1 MRLREIYIDGFGHFH
16 DRTLGPLDSA
26 INVLYGPNEAGKST
40 LLAFIRTVLFGF
52 KRSGRREF
60 YPPVSGGRHGGRIE
74 FSDGEGAAYT
84 LERREGPH
92 GGPYV
97 LRTDSGETLSDPAIL
112 QRLTGH
118 VSLDLFSNVFAFS
131 LDEIQS
137 EGLLDNGEV
146 SGRLY
151 SVGMGA
157 SSLPEFMRALNS
169 RRDDLFRPRGS
180 AQQIAVLLRELS
192 DIDVELREIEGHAGR
207 YHQLTSRQDAI
218 TREMAAIDS
227 ELANLAASRGEIK
240 RLLQGWDD
248 WVALEGYEARISE
261 LPEFDRFPEDAIGRL
276 EDFQSRVRLA
286 TDERDEAAQELER
299 VAEAVE
305 VNVVDQQLLD
315 DAENVE
321 VIRRARTSFDESVHD
336 LPERQGELQVLEDT
350 LSQRLRLL
358 GQDWDEEG
366 LDAVNTSLEVR
377 QQVEGWRDT
386 TDDAA
391 GKEDAARIRLH
402 ENRNR
407 LSTLQDEEKEA
418 QQNLLTSS
426 TNSIANGVFPPGGS
440 LEELLAD
447 EEQIEN
453 IRRRRGSFDDSVRDL
468 PERRAELGAREDEFQ
483 KRLRD
488 LGPRWDEARLE
499 AFDTSMEFRQE
510 TDIFRDSLAE
520 CAARVQRANEQ
531 LEREQSELIDKQN
544 AANQAHSRVPSEQ
557 PLLDSSEIEKRR
569 NALRTSRSRLSEY
582 NGELSNLENLRRQL
596 GSLMSGQ
603 TTARTA
609 SEGRPVVLA
618 ALIGLTG
625 VILLL
630 AGALLVQE
638 SLFLGVAGALALF
651 AVAVYLL
658 LRRRSPQEVVEN
670 PLTSAIEANARA
682 AESSL
687 DKSRNLLAEAA
698 RPLEID
704 EETTS
709 DALDIAEA
717 ALDAAGDTL
726 SAWNEANLRLEEAN
740 NALKAQQKRVEGAM
754 SRQKSATEA
763 ESESRREWRQWLST
777 HGLPEEFT
785 PETIV
790 EFTGRIEAARIALGQ
805 LGEMRH
811 RVSAIQVDI
820 DEYTELLRPLA
831 GKYGISFEGDNQ
843 QATMSVADT
852 LIVSFDQARQLVTRR
867 DDARRRLHQQ
877 EQIEA
882 AAESEYDAAE
892 VVLKERQAEWIHWL
906 REGGFDETFTPGQ
919 LLEFLSRAETA
930 QTSCLETRRMRDR
943 VAAIEVD
950 IREFRDKV
958 MPLTEAHGIT
968 LDSSDVTQLAV
979 AADALIERLEK
990 AQEMVSRREQDTQLR
1005 NQQEQILKRQEN
1017 RLSAVEGELA
1027 EFLKLCGAE
1036 DEEDLRLR
1044 AGQYAQRLQ
1053 LEGQRSDKELT
1064 LSLLSGPD
1072 ERLKAF
1078 RESLASS
1085 ERDQLTEDSR
1095 VFRER
1100 IEETNVRRDEL
1111 RDERV
1116 ANDIELET
1124 LAGEE
1129 ESSALRIKRNVLMEQ
1144 LQEQAREWSR
1154 LTIAG
1159 EILRRTQQK
1168 FEQERQPSVIQN
1180 AEQFFGEVTG
1190 DRYQRLYAPIGQR
1203 TITVID
1209 ESGRDKNPSQLS
1221 RGTREQLY
1229 LALRFGLI
1237 REFGEHAE
1245 HLPVVVD
1252 EALVNFDAE
1261 RASLAASAFAELS
1274 ETNQVLVFT
1283 CHQAIADMFAKVGA
1297 NVIDIGQ

>member
-74 FSDGEGAAYT
+74 FSDGEGTAYT
-84 LERREGPH
+84 LDRREGPH

-97 LRTDSGETLSDPAIL
+97 LRTDSGETLTDPAIL

-118 VSLDLFSNVFAFS
+118 VSLDLFSNIFAFS

-137 EGLLDNGEV
+137 EGLLDNDEV

-151 SVGMGA
+151 SAGMGA
-157 SSLPEFMRALNS
+157 SSLPEFTRALNS
-169 RRDDLFRPRGS
+169 RRDALFLPRGS
-180 AQQIAVLLRELS
+180 KQQIAVLLRELS
-192 DIDVELREIEGHAGR
+192 DIDGELREIEGHAGR

-218 TREMAAIDS
+218 TREITTIDAEIS
-227 ELANLAASRGEIK
+227 NLAASRGEID
-240 RLLQGWDD
+240 RLIQGWDD
-248 WVALEGYEARISE
+248 WVALERYEAILSE
-261 LPEFDRFPEDAIGRL
+261 LPEFERFPEDAIGRL
-276 EDFQSRVRLA
+276 EEFQSRVSLA

-299 VAEAVE
+299 VAVAAEANVGDEPLLGDGERVE
-305 VNVVDQQLLD
+305 
-315 DAENVE
+315 A
-321 VIRRARTSFDESVHD
+321 IRRARTSFDDSVHD
-336 LPERQGELQVLEDT
+336 LPERQGELQILEDT

-358 GQDWDEEG
+358 GQSWDEEG

-386 TDDAA
+386 IDDTT
-391 GKEDAARIRLH
+391 GKEDAARIRLQ
-402 ENRNR
+402 ENRGR
-407 LSTLQDEEKEA
+407 LGTLQNEEKEA
-418 QQNLLTSS
+418 QQKLLTSP
-426 TNSIANGVFPPGGS
+426 TNSIANGVFSPGGS

-483 KRLRD
+483 KRLRY
-488 LGPRWDEARLE
+488 LGPRWHEARLE
-499 AFDTSMEFRQE
+499 AFDTSIEFRQE
-510 TDIFRDSLAE
+510 TDIFRDSLADR
-520 CAARVQRANEQ
+520 AARVQRGNEQ
-531 LEREQSELIDKQN
+531 LEREQSELVEKQN
-544 AANQAHSRVPSEQ
+544 AVNQAQSRVPSEQ
-557 PLLDSSEIEKRR
+557 PLLDSSEIESRR
-569 NALRTSRSRLSEY
+569 NALRTSRSRLSDY
-582 NGELSNLENLRRQL
+582 NGELSNLENLRRQI
-596 GSLMSGQ
+596 GSLTSGQ
-603 TTARTA
+603 TGERTT

-618 ALIGLTG
+618 ALMGLAG

-630 AGALLVQE
+630 VGALLGQE
-638 SLFLGVAGALALF
+638 ALFLGVAGALVLF
-651 AVAVYLL
+651 AVAAYLL
-658 LRRRSPQEVVEN
+658 LRRRSSEEVVEN
-670 PLTSAIEANARA
+670 PLASAIEANARA

-687 DKSRNLLAEAA
+687 DESRNLLAEAA
-698 RPLEID
+698 GPLELD
-704 EETTS
+704 GEPTS
-709 DALDIAEA
+709 DTLDNAEA
-717 ALDAAGDTL
+717 ALDTAHGTL
-726 SAWNEANLRLEEAN
+726 SAWNDANLRLEEAK
-740 NALKAQQKRVEGAM
+740 NALQAQQKRVERATA
-754 SRQKSATEA
+754 RQKSAIEA
-763 ESESRREWRQWLST
+763 ESESWREWREWLSN
-777 HGLPEEFT
+777 HELPDGFT
-785 PETIV
+785 PETV
-790 EFTGRIEAARIALGQ
+790 VDFTGRVETARVVLGQ
-805 LGEMRH
+805 LGGMRH

-820 DEYTELLRPLA
+820 DEYTELVRPLA
-831 GKYGISFEGDNQ
+831 GKYGISFVEENHQGV
-843 QATMSVADT
+843 MSVADT
-852 LIVSFDQARQLVTRR
+852 LIASFDQARQLVTQR
-867 DDARRRLHQQ
+867 DDTRRRLHQQ
-877 EQIEA
+877 EQLEA
-882 AAESEYDAAE
+882 TAAGEYDAAE
-892 VVLKERQAEWIHWL
+892 AVLNERQAEWVHWL
-906 REGGFDETFTPGQ
+906 HEGGFDEAFTPGQ

-943 VAAIEVD
+943 VSAIEVD
-950 IREFRDKV
+950 IGEFRDRV
-958 MPLTEAHGIT
+958 VPLTEVHGIT

-990 AQEMVSRREQDTQLR
+990 AQEMVSRREQDRQLR
-1005 NQQEQILKRQEN
+1005 DQQEQILKRQKN
-1017 RLSAVEGELA
+1017 RLGIVEGELA

-1044 AGQYAQRLQ
+1044 AGQYSQRLQ
-1053 LEGQRSDKELT
+1053 LEGQRNDRLLT

-1078 RESLASS
+1078 RESLSSS
-1085 ERDQLTEDSR
+1085 EREQLTEDSR
-1095 VFRER
+1095 TFGER
-1100 IEETNVRRDEL
+1100 IEEANVHRDEL

-1168 FEQERQPSVIQN
+1168 FEQERQPSVIQH
-1180 AEQFFGEVTG
+1180 AEKFFGEVTG
-1190 DRYQRLYAPIGQR
+1190 DRYQRLYAPIGQQ

-1283 CHQAIADMFAKVGA
+1283 CHQSIADMFRNVGA